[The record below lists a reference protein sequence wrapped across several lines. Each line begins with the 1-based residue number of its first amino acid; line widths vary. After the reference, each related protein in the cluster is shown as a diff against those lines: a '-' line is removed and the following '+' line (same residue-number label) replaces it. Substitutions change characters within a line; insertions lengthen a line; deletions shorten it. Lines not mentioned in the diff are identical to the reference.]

1 MNSSYHEE
9 MRLELVE
16 RLNAKRARRFVLN
29 EKIDALML
37 GLRDLELLRNEV
49 VRQEDAIWDELER
62 KLK

>member
-1 MNSSYHEE
+1 MNSSFNDEI
-9 MRLELVE
+9 RLTLVE

-29 EKIDALML
+29 EKIDATML

-49 VRQEDAIWDELER
+49 MRQEDALWDELER